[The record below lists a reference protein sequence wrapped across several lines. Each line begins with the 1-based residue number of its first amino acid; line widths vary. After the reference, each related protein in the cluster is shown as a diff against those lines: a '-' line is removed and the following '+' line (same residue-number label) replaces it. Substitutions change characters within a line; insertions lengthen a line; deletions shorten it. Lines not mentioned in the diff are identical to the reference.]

1 MVTLLNIMI
10 DSDAIDC
17 NHCLISITFYNHYY
31 HHNHHHS
38 IHIIT
43 INIIINNPIILLSS
57 SSLPSSLI
65 IILYSRYVH
74 SKILGAFK
82 GIDTRE
88 WVDAIDAQQHS
99 QYAIYF
105 ELMRSFPNG
114 YKLVTDILGTA
125 AAITVAHDDDW

>member
-1 MVTLLNIMI
+1 MQSLLN
-10 DSDAIDC
+10 
-17 NHCLISITFYNHYY
+17 FYYILQSLLSSQSSSQQPY
-31 HHNHHHS
+31 HHNQHYHKQSNHPPV
-38 IHIIT
+38 
-43 INIIINNPIILLSS
+43 IIIPTII
-57 SSLPSSLI
+57 I

>member
-1 MVTLLNIMI
+1 MQSLLN
-10 DSDAIDC
+10 
-17 NHCLISITFYNHYY
+17 FYYILQSLLSSQSSSQYTY
-31 HHNHHHS
+31 HHNQHYHKQSNHS
-38 IHIIT
+38 PV
-43 INIIINNPIILLSS
+43 IIIPTIII
-57 SSLPSSLI
+57 I

-114 YKLVTDILGTA
+114 YKLVTDILGTT